1 MGEVTHPL
9 STLQEL
15 QSVDVNR
22 RQAELTIAMASVERF
37 PPVTKA
43 LSGMVTPHPLSKRQ
57 PASRSGHLLHASGC
71 VFMSTFLYLECTRSS
86 GGNMKA
92 VAYYVQM
99 VASIYVRAQHKQM
112 ATLASPL
119 LAW

>member
-1 MGEVTHPL
+1 MHTGILEVTHPPQ
-9 STLQEL
+9 SEL
-15 QSVDVNR
+15 QVYR
-22 RQAELTIAMASVERF
+22 RKAELTIAMASVERF

-57 PASRSGHLLHASGC
+57 PASGHLLHASTSGC
-71 VFMSTFLYLECTRSS
+71 VYVHFFLYLERTRSS

-92 VAYYVQM
+92 AAYYVQI
-99 VASIYVRAQHKQM
+99 VASMYVRAQHKQM